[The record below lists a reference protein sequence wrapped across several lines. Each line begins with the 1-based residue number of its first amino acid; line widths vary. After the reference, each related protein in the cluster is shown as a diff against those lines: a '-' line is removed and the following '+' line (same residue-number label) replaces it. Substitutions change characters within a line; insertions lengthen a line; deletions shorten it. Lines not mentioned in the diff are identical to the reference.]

1 MSISSIIVFFISNFC
16 FKVLVLKKMKLGIIG
31 CGAIGTDVAIAA
43 DNMEEIE
50 KISLYD
56 IDKGSAEK
64 LSRKVKKSEIKNVEN
79 FLDDVD
85 VVFEA
90 ASQKAVNDYAE
101 KVLRSGK
108 DLIIMSIGSLFDD
121 NFRLKLENIA
131 REKKCKIYLPSGAV
145 CGIDGIL
152 SASVEKIYEV
162 TLVTTKPP
170 NALGTKNDKR
180 EVIFEGSARDAVK
193 KFPKNINVAANLS
206 IAGIGFDDTRVEIV
220 VDPVATRNSHKIL
233 AHGKFG
239 RLRAEVEN
247 MPNPNNPGS
256 SYMASL
262 SAIATLKKIISPIQI
277 GA

>member
-1 MSISSIIVFFISNFC
+1 
-16 FKVLVLKKMKLGIIG
+16 MKLGIIG
-31 CGAIGTDVAIAA
+31 CGAIGTDVALAA
-43 DNMEEIE
+43 DEMKEIDE
-50 KISLYD
+50 IYIYD
-56 IDKGSAEK
+56 IEEK
-64 LSRKVKKSEIKNVEN
+64 AAVKLNKSVKKSKIKTVDD
-79 FLDDVD
+79 FLKDVD

-90 ASQKAVNDYAE
+90 ASQKAVRDYAE
-101 KVLRSGK
+101 MVLSKGK

-121 NFRLKLENIA
+121 DFRLKLEDIA
-131 REKKCKIYLPSGAV
+131 RQKRCKIYLPSGAV
-145 CGIDGIL
+145 CGIDGVL

-170 NALGTKNDKR
+170 KALGTKNGKR
-180 EVIFEGSARDAVK
+180 EVIFNGSARDAVK

-206 IAGIGFDDTRVEIV
+206 IAGIGFDDTKVEIV

-262 SAIATLKKIISPIQI
+262 SAIATLKRIINPIQI

>member
-1 MSISSIIVFFISNFC
+1 
-16 FKVLVLKKMKLGIIG
+16 MKFGIIG

-43 DNMEEIE
+43 DKMEEIE
-50 KISLYD
+50 RIFLYD
-56 IDKGSAEK
+56 IDRGSAEK
-64 LSRKVKKSEIKNVEN
+64 LSGKVKKSEIRNVED

-108 DLIIMSIGSLFDD
+108 DIIIMSIGSLLDD

-170 NALGTKNDKR
+170 KALGTRNGKR

-262 SAIATLKKIISPIQI
+262 SAIATLKRIINPIQI